1 MLSTEAAVNL
11 GARRGGVRC
20 HASEVGAQFREGCST
35 NRSTIALFG
44 TVFKN
49 ERSEFGSMVAK
60 VLRWWLRPELNRRHK
75 DFQFF
80 SCLLTII
87 LTSSLPFNTNAGMTL
102 CLLTTNDT
110 RKERFMTVR
119 KIRSGTEVAH
129 SGTDRIRRAGKSH
142 MDYWAPRLTKRSYAW
157 QGKIVEIPEWQVRIA
172 HLGRREWFNCGTANK
187 AAAAETARKIY
198 LSLVSKGWQLTLA
211 QFKPDMQVSKDGCTV
226 GDFLDQVKAVSGL
239 KPVTYEIYARKF
251 RSLVAGMSRI
261 DGGKTKHD
269 HVNGGH
275 KDWIEKVRAVRLEKL
290 TPERINDWKVRQL
303 KAASNNPLRLK
314 RASVTARS
322 ILLSSKALFS
332 PNIRKHLTLR
342 LPAPLPFEGVTLPEA
357 GKSRYKSEISPAL
370 ILTAANRELAEGICG
385 EGEPANPRPEMFK
398 ILLLALGAGL
408 RRDEIDKL
416 QWKQIQWERNT
427 IRVETT
433 EHASTKSTESEA
445 DVDVDPGLLE
455 ILKGYKP
462 KPGNGSL
469 FVIESPVQP
478 RPQSVRNHH
487 YRCNRLFN
495 ELIAWLRGKG
505 LTARNALHA
514 LRKEFG
520 SQICAQ
526 AGIYAASVALR
537 HSSINLTREYYLD
550 KKQPTFLA
558 IGKLMQAAPS
568 IGQDAALAT
577 EKAA

>member
-1 MLSTEAAVNL
+1 V
-11 GARRGGVRC
+11 
-20 HASEVGAQFREGCST
+20 
-35 NRSTIALFG
+35 
-44 TVFKN
+44 
-49 ERSEFGSMVAK
+49 
-60 VLRWWLRPELNRRHK
+60 
-75 DFQFF
+75 
-80 SCLLTII
+80 
-87 LTSSLPFNTNAGMTL
+87 
-102 CLLTTNDT
+102 
-110 RKERFMTVR
+110 
-119 KIRSGTEVAH
+119 
-129 SGTDRIRRAGKSH
+129 
-142 MDYWAPRLTKRSYAW
+142 DYWAPRLKKRSYAW
-157 QGKIVEIPEWQVRIA
+157 EGKTVEIPEWQVRIA
-172 HLGRREWFNCGTANK
+172 HLGRREWFNTGTPNK

-198 LSLVSKGWQLTLA
+198 LSLVSKGWQPTLA
-211 QFKPDMQVSKDGCTV
+211 DFKPDMQVSADGATV

-239 KPVTYEIYARKF
+239 KPVTFEIYARKF
-251 RSLVAGMSRI
+251 RSLVAGVSRI
-261 DGGKTKHD
+261 DGGKAKHD

-275 KDWIEKVRAVRLEKL
+275 KEWIDRVRAVRLEKL

-303 KAASNNPLRLK
+303 KAASSNPLRLK

-322 ILLSSKALFS
+322 ILLSSKALFTS
-332 PNIRKHLTLR
+332 DIRKHLTVR

-370 ILTAANRELAEGICG
+370 ILTAAKRELADAPETPPIKTRRKRGG
-385 EGEPANPRPEMFK
+385 QTRPLDRAARVEMFK

-416 QWKQIQWERNT
+416 QWKQIQWERNA
-427 IRVETT
+427 IRVEVT
-433 EHASTKSTESEA
+433 EHASTKSAESEA

-455 ILKGYKP
+455 ILKAYMP
-462 KPGNGSL
+462 KPGEGSP

-478 RPQSVRNHH
+478 RPQSIRNHH
-487 YRCNRLFN
+487 YRANRLFN

-505 LTARNALHA
+505 LTARNALHS

-550 KKQPTFLA
+550 KKTATFFS
-558 IGKLMQAAPS
+558 IGKLMQ
-568 IGQDAALAT
+568 